1 VCHGENLNGL
11 AVVPSLRG
19 RSPSYVAR
27 QLADFKQ
34 GTRHGPWAPL
44 MVQVVAKLSA
54 DDILNLSAYL
64 ASLPPER

>member
-1 VCHGENLNGL
+1 MNGL

-19 RSPSYVAR
+19 RSPSYIAR

-44 MVQVVAKLSA
+44 MAQVVAKLSA